1 MKDEQ
6 KYKGKCKKAELAE
19 FVSLSKETTYE
30 KLQITSVTVSLK

>member
-19 FVSLSKETTYE
+19 FVRFSEETTRE
-30 KLQITSVTVSLK
+30 KLQGTSVTVA